1 MTRRSLFSSFAALS
15 LLTVVLFITPAHA
28 QSASDKHDAV
38 LRTVQQLF
46 DGMRAGDST
55 QVRAAF
61 VPDAQMM
68 TVANQDGTGA
78 LRKGSLDR
86 FVAAVGEPHEAV
98 WDERIWDV
106 KVRID
111 GPMATVWA
119 PYAFYLGDELSHCG
133 VNAIQL
139 LRQSDGWKIY
149 HIADTRQQENC
160 EIPAD
165 VRK

>member
-1 MTRRSLFSSFAALS
+1 MLQ
-15 LLTVVLFITPAHA
+15 TVRH
-28 QSASDKHDAV
+28 
-38 LRTVQQLF
+38 LF

-61 VPDAQMM
+61 MPDARMM
-68 TVANQDGTGA
+68 TVIRRNDTGT
-78 LRKGSLDR
+78 LRMGSLDG
-86 FVAAVGEPHEAV
+86 FVTAVGEPREAV
-98 WDERIWDV
+98 WDERLWDV
-106 KVRID
+106 QVRID
-111 GPMATVWA
+111 GPIATVWA

-133 VNAIQL
+133 VNAMQL
-139 LRQSDGWKIY
+139 IRRPGGWKIY